1 MKVKFSDILSAN
13 ESLTKLSQE
22 RLPVSESLT
31 LARLIKKL
39 NDEMSFFN
47 GQREKLLIQYA
58 EKSDDEGG
66 YLVPKENITQFKKDF
81 DELLNSEVET
91 ETEKIKITLQKDSR
105 IEPATVLGCE
115 IFCEFEEE
123 K

>member
-22 RLPVSESLT
+22 RLPVSESLA

-39 NDEMSFFN
+39 NDEISFFN
-47 GQREKLLIQYA
+47 EQREKLLIQYA

-66 YLVPKENITQFKKDF
+66 YLVPKENLKLFKKDF
-81 DELLNSEVET
+81 DELLSIEVET